1 MADLLP
7 CPFCGGTNL
16 TVCAAWVE
24 CACSAYGPGFDDA
37 DARAAWNTRA
47 TPKPRRDP
55 LTDPRPGDVVRFR
68 QSGSG
73 DYHTVEVSEVTADGV
88 IVLYVGTDED
98 EGMSPSGWA
107 DWSGFDVEVLH
118 TADEVTP

>member
-1 MADLLP
+1 MGDRNTIIDIIIAAYNTGHNDTVEGYQRDPAEFAGELL
-7 CPFCGGTNL
+7 
-16 TVCAAWVE
+16 AEMW
-24 CACSAYGPGFDDA
+24 D
-37 DARAAWNTRA
+37 A

-73 DYHTVEVSEVTADGV
+73 DSHIVAEVSEVTEDGV

>member
-1 MADLLP
+1 M
-7 CPFCGGTNL
+7 
-16 TVCAAWVE
+16 
-24 CACSAYGPGFDDA
+24 FDSDYE
-37 DARAAWNTRA
+37 ARAAWNTRA
-47 TPKPRRDP
+47 TPKPKRDP

-73 DYHTVEVSEVTADGV
+73 DSHIVAEVSEVTADGV